1 MLRAALLAAS
11 GAILLAACEPAP
23 EPADTPPQ
31 QPPAGDTAP
40 DPAAPA
46 PTDATDPGQQPA
58 DPVTQPPADPTAD
71 PAAPGA
77 MDMAEDCAAEEYR
90 QYVGADVSEIDAD
103 ALPEPN
109 RVYQLGDSV
118 TMDHRPDRLNIIT
131 DENDMIVEVMCG

>member
-31 QPPAGDTAP
+31 QAPAGETAP

-58 DPVTQPPADPTAD
+58 DPATQPPADDPMAGD
-71 PAAPGA
+71 PA
-77 MDMAEDCAAEEYR
+77 M
-90 QYVGADVSEIDAD
+90 DAD
-103 ALPEPN
+103 ACGATEYQAWIGTNVADIDEADLPEPN
-109 RVYQLGDSV
+109 RVYVEGDAV
-118 TMDHRPDRLNIIT
+118 TMDHRPDRLNVVT
-131 DENDMIVEVMCG
+131 DADGNIVEVSCG